1 MQASVCVCSNLI
13 FDQVSLPF
21 QYHLHIR
28 RHWTY
33 WGQPSLPINQSFSLR
48 ANELLYCP
56 SDYYPCSI
64 WKRKHFIFFIL
75 FPNPTFQGLSV
86 FKEQKRDEPTQ
97 LQPCFFLLSG
107 ERKRPLL
114 HFRLIR
120 VLFRDLGIRLNP
132 CSDIYCPDDTAY
144 FIKPGYASVSS
155 SPMIILHCWFI
166 IRIKLDHNCKAFS
179 TWPGT

>member
-1 MQASVCVCSNLI
+1 MQTSVCVCFNLI

-21 QYHLHIR
+21 QYHFHIR

-75 FPNPTFQGLSV
+75 FPNPTFQGMNI
-86 FKEQKRDEPTQ
+86 FKEQWWDELTRSSYLFPFT
-97 LQPCFFLLSG
+97 LWWKEEAVLY
-107 ERKRPLL
+107 
-114 HFRLIR
+114 FRLIR
-120 VLFRDLGIRLNP
+120 VLPLNWLRDN
-132 CSDIYCPDDTAY
+132 
-144 FIKPGYASVSS
+144 IKSLLCHLFP
-155 SPMIILHCWFI
+155 
-166 IRIKLDHNCKAFS
+166 R
-179 TWPGT
+179 